1 MSIPK
6 EPLGFDRGAVSV
18 ISVKI
23 TRIEENQSFLMAEF
37 GSFLV
42 GPTSLVKEYLLT
54 FAKFSEGQVKLSTK
68 FLSSYIN
75 FLVIM

>member
-1 MSIPK
+1 
-6 EPLGFDRGAVSV
+6 
-18 ISVKI
+18 
-23 TRIEENQSFLMAEF
+23 MAEF

-75 FLVIM
+75 FLIIM